1 MEKIDHWKLFRK
13 INDYSKDNVLRE
25 NVIVFDQRNKS
36 DIDIV
41 KGFVINK
48 VNIKIS
54 YLYIEQQRS

>member
-1 MEKIDHWKLFRK
+1 MGKIDHWKLFRK

-36 DIDIV
+36 DIV
-41 KGFVINK
+41 KGFEINR

-54 YLYIEQQRS
+54 YLYIEQ

>member
-41 KGFVINK
+41 KGFEINR

-54 YLYIEQQRS
+54 YLYIEQ

>member
-25 NVIVFDQRNKS
+25 NVIVFNQRNKS

-41 KGFVINK
+41 KGFEINR

-54 YLYIEQQRS
+54 YLYIEQ

>member
-1 MEKIDHWKLFRK
+1 MGKIDHWKLFRK

-41 KGFVINK
+41 KEFEINR

-54 YLYIEQQRS
+54 YLYIEQ

>member
-1 MEKIDHWKLFRK
+1 MEKIGHWKLFRK

-41 KGFVINK
+41 KGFEINR

-54 YLYIEQQRS
+54 YLYIEQ